1 MVFFLERNMFYP
13 FYLRC
18 NCFYCIIYIF
28 FHFPLSL
35 RRNWPL
41 INLLQ
46 VLSTKFYKNGRL
58 SWNSN
63 TPHYENISDMQIWNI
78 QNQNKNKTWN
88 ACNWYDSWIS
98 SQFAKITFATHCDVV
113 YRKIILSWMNALQ
126 ITNIDLFEEI
136 TTRFKLIFEESC
148 LIILYIIY
156 EENSGTRWWLL
167 ILE

>member
-1 MVFFLERNMFYP
+1 MFL
-13 FYLRC
+13 L
-18 NCFYCIIYIF
+18 CIIYYF
-28 FHFPLSL
+28 LHFPLSL
-35 RRNWPL
+35 RRNWPF

-46 VLSTKFYKNGRL
+46 VLSTKFYKSGRS

-63 TPHYENISDMQIWNI
+63 TPHKIFLTCKYGIYKVKTRIKTKPEMHVIDMIRGFLHNLQ
-78 QNQNKNKTWN
+78 K
-88 ACNWYDSWIS
+88 SLL
-98 SQFAKITFATHCDVV
+98 ATHCDVV